1 MGRLAGKV
9 AIVTGG
15 AQGMGEASVRAMA
28 REGAKVIVT
37 DLSAGKGSALSDQLG
52 EDVVFVQHDVTEEAG
67 WAEVVQ
73 RAEDE
78 FGPVNILVNNAGI
91 FIGASLFDRTVT
103 DYRKLLEVNLVG
115 PFLGIKAVLP
125 SMMTACSGS
134 IINIS
139 SIGGLTGA
147 SNASGYCDAKFAL
160 RGLSKV
166 AAIELGQYRI
176 RVNTVHPGA
185 IITPMTQDDPHFE
198 HYEEAM
204 LATPLGRLGQAS
216 EVANT
221 VLFLASDESTF
232 STGAEFIVDGGA
244 SAQ

>member
-1 MGRLAGKV
+1 
-9 AIVTGG
+9 
-15 AQGMGEASVRAMA
+15 MGEANVRAMA
-28 REGAKVIVT
+28 GEGAKLVFT
-37 DLSAGKGSALSDQLG
+37 DLNTKKGSALSDELG
-52 EDVVFVQHDVTEEAG
+52 DDVVFVQHDVTDEQG
-67 WAEVVQ
+67 WSEVVA
-73 RAEDE
+73 RAEAE
-78 FGPVNILVNNAGI
+78 FGPVNVLVNNAGI
-91 FIGASLFDRTVT
+91 FIGASIIDRTVA
-103 DYRKLLEVNLVG
+103 DYRKLIEVNQIG
-115 PFLGIKAVLP
+115 PFLGVKAVLP
-125 SMMTACSGS
+125 SMMKTGCGS

-147 SNASGYCDAKFAL
+147 GNASGYCDAKFAL

-166 AAIELGQYRI
+166 AAIELGEFGI

-198 HYEEAM
+198 HYEQAM
-204 LATPLGRLGQAS
+204 LATPLRRLGQAV